1 MDSRGVSGAIVPGM
15 GALHRFRENL
25 RGYNFAKGEEGG
37 GQTHCVQTV
46 SSPFFNAKS
55 YPLRFSRNLCNAPKP
70 GPTAPDTSQ
79 AEKARNFPLFKIN
92 GTLFDVDWL
101 EMMA

>member
-1 MDSRGVSGAIVPGM
+1 MDSRGCVWCHCAWYGGGAQNP
-15 GALHRFRENL
+15 ENL

-101 EMMA
+101 EMMV